1 MPASSMSSTATRRFF
16 SDAVDY
22 LISRPAQAFLLL
34 VGGLHAP
41 KKGLAIL
48 LSVVLSL
55 TMMGLPEVYQDQ
67 ISDYCRSTILN
78 SGQWLSSRIVRY
90 SRSEIKS
97 RYLLAENVRLSL
109 EIMQLREAVEEN
121 RRLRLELEFTQR
133 RPFSNLIPAE
143 VIGRDPDQLYD
154 TIVVNAGTR
163 AGIQTEQP
171 VVTAAGLV
179 GHVIHADENASTVQ
193 LLMRSRVSA
202 VVQQGRAHGVV
213 SWVPGGRFQLRYVDA
228 SSIIEPGDRVVTSGL
243 GGRYPKGITV
253 GYVTEVKEQ
262 RKDPLFKAV
271 FLQSE
276 VDFWDLEEVFVM
288 GDAVR

>member
-1 MPASSMSSTATRRFF
+1 MRALQIHRNR
-16 SDAVDY
+16 
-22 LISRPAQAFLLL
+22 
-34 VGGLHAP
+34 
-41 KKGLAIL
+41 LAIL

-55 TMMGLPEVYQDQ
+55 TMMGLPEVYQKM
-67 ISDYCRSTILN
+67 ISDYSRTTILN
-78 SGQWLSSRIVRY
+78 SGQWLFSRVARY
-90 SRSEIKS
+90 SRSDRKS

-109 EIMQLREAVEEN
+109 ENMQLREAAEEN
-121 RRLRLELEFTQR
+121 RRLRLELEFPPR

-154 TIVVNAGTR
+154 TIVINAGSG
-163 AGIQTEQP
+163 AGIEAEQP

-179 GHVIHADENASTVQ
+179 GHVIQADENASTVQ
-193 LLMRSRVSA
+193 LIMRSRVSS
-202 VVQQGRAHGVV
+202 VVQRGRAHGVI

-228 SSIIEPGDRVVTSGL
+228 SSSIEPGDRVVTSGL

-262 RKDPLFKAV
+262 QKDPLFKAV
-271 FLQSE
+271 FLRSE

-288 GDAVR
+288 GGTALR

>member
-1 MPASSMSSTATRRFF
+1 M
-16 SDAVDY
+16 
-22 LISRPAQAFLLL
+22 LL
-34 VGGLHAP
+34 VRALQAP

-48 LSVVLSL
+48 FSVALSL
-55 TMMGLPEVYQDQ
+55 VMMGLPEVYQEK
-67 ISDYCRSTILN
+67 ISDYFRSTVLD

-97 RYLLAENVRLSL
+97 RHLLAENVRLSL

-154 TIVVNAGTR
+154 TIVINAGSR

-171 VVTAAGLV
+171 VVTAAGIV
-179 GHVIHADENASTVQ
+179 GHVIHVDENASTVQ
-193 LLMRSRVSA
+193 LIMRSRVSGL
-202 VVQQGRAHGVV
+202 VQRGRAHGVI

-228 SSIIEPGDRVVTSGL
+228 SSEIEPGDRVVTSGL
-243 GGRYPKGITV
+243 GGRFPKGITV
-253 GYVTEVKEQ
+253 GYVTEVREQ
-262 RKDPLFKAV
+262 QKDPLFKAV
-271 FLQSE
+271 FLESE

-288 GDAVR
+288 GDAIQ

>member
-1 MPASSMSSTATRRFF
+1 MPNR
-16 SDAVDY
+16 
-22 LISRPAQAFLLL
+22 SRL
-34 VGGLHAP
+34 VIF
-41 KKGLAIL
+41 IL
-48 LSVVLSL
+48 VVLSL
-55 TMMGLPEVYQDQ
+55 TMMGLPEVHQNK
-67 ISDYCRSTILN
+67 ISDYSRSTILN
-78 SGQWLSSRIVRY
+78 SGQWLFSRVARY
-90 SRSEIKS
+90 SRSERKS

-109 EIMQLREAVEEN
+109 ENMQLREAAEEN
-121 RRLRLELEFTQR
+121 RRLRLELEFPQR

-154 TIVVNAGTR
+154 TIVINAGSN
-163 AGIQTEQP
+163 AGIETEQP

-179 GHVIHADENASTVQ
+179 GHVIHVGENASTVQ
-193 LLMRSRVSA
+193 LIMRSRVSS
-202 VVQQGRAHGVV
+202 VVQRGRAQGII

-262 RKDPLFKAV
+262 QKDPLFKAV
-271 FLQSE
+271 FLQSD

-288 GDAVR
+288 GDTAVR